1 MIEYLVIHTNH
12 LPFPGCSLWAATG
25 VSKARGAALSVL
37 AGKQKKKKKKIKH
50 PQINA
55 DSNLAKK

>member
-37 AGKQKKKKKKIKH
+37 AGKQKKKKKKKFSTH
-50 PQINA
+50 
-55 DSNLAKK
+55 